1 MDLLYTW
8 LHQLHEAS
16 QSLSEAQGTVEKLR
30 AENAELDKRRVRP
43 PVAGIHI
50 VTILC
55 FLMLKA

>member
-1 MDLLYTW
+1 M
-8 LHQLHEAS
+8 HQLHEAS

-30 AENAELDKRRVRP
+30 ADNAELDKRRVRP